1 MRRGHNEKGVPGP
14 VSYHLKILT
23 GVSPRPAMWE
33 FLQSPKA
40 RIVEWTTL
48 LVLLI
53 VAMFYIVA
61 KVRDGLKDDDNDANE
76 LLTKFREMHAQGDLS
91 DDEFRTIKTRL
102 AQRSQKQ

>member
-1 MRRGHNEKGVPGP
+1 
-14 VSYHLKILT
+14 
-23 GVSPRPAMWE
+23 MWE

-40 RIVEWTTL
+40 RIVEWSAL
-48 LVLLI
+48 LGLMI

-61 KVRDGLKDDDNDANE
+61 KVRDGLKDDDNDASE

-102 AQRSQKQ
+102 AQRAQKE